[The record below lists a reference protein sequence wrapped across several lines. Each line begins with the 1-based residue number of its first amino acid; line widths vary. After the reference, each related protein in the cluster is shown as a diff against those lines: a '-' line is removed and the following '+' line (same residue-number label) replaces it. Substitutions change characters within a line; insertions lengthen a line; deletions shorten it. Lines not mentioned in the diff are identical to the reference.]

1 MKTSSAKQK
10 GRRHQQDVC
19 KKFLDIG
26 HGLEPDDIRSA
37 SMGAPGED
45 ILFSPAARKQFPF
58 SIECKNV
65 EKLSIWAAIDQARQ
79 NGGKYTPAVVFTKN
93 REEPQIALPFDKF
106 LEIYK
111 VYMEHN
117 AFKDSCE
124 QVMDEHGEVLKG
136 LSDD

>member
-10 GRRHQQDVC
+10 GRRFQQYVC
-19 KKFLDIG
+19 TKLLEVSS
-26 HGLEPDDIRSA
+26 GLEPDDIRSA

-65 EKLSIWAAIDQARQ
+65 EKLSVWSAIDQARA
-79 NGGKYTPAVVFTKN
+79 NCPASHTPMVAFTRN
-93 REEPQIALPFDKF
+93 HEAPQIAMPLDKF

-111 VYMEHN
+111 VYLG
-117 AFKDSCE
+117 AKD
-124 QVMDEHGEVLKG
+124 D
-136 LSDD
+136 